1 MQPTQITDTLENN
14 WFSELKH
21 HPNNPS
27 LVRATLRT
35 LGWTPFLIGILIFL
49 NGLAM
54 ISQGL
59 LLTFLMKYF
68 EPCSSMLSWHAWSFA
83 IGIILITLLS
93 ILIIHT
99 VCFF

>member
-1 MQPTQITDTLENN
+1 MQPTQITDTLENY

-27 LVRATLRT
+27 FIRATLRT
-35 LGWTPFLIGILIFL
+35 LGWTPFLLGILTLIS
-49 NGLAM
+49 GLGL

-68 EPCSSMLSWHAWSFA
+68 EPCSSMLSWHAWSLA
-83 IGIILITLLS
+83 IGIILTILLTS
-93 ILIIHT
+93 FVNHT
-99 VCFF
+99 V